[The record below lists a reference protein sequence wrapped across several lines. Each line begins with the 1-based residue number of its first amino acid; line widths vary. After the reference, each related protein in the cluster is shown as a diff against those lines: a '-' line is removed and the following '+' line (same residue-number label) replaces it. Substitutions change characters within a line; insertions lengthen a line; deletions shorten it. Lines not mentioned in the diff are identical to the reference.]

1 MCDCQ
6 QHRCFELME
15 LLTSSEQVFF
25 QDNTRIRQNKV
36 TSIMVQSS
44 DPAGTDTYLSPLG
57 RDLAPWT
64 VLNSSY
70 LYIINKDATT
80 LAPIPLSMIVR
91 NYNSPE
97 PLGVSWENVDPT
109 QSYVKIN
116 TSATDYA
123 ATDAF
128 VFIFGIECDACGISP
143 NANRVGMR

>member
-6 QHRCFELME
+6 THRCFEMME
-15 LLTSSEQVFF
+15 MVTSAAQVNF

-36 TSIMVQSS
+36 TSIMVQSP
-44 DPAGTDTYLSPLG
+44 DPAESLAFLSPMG
-57 RDLAPWT
+57 RTLANWA

-70 LYIINKDATT
+70 LYIVTQNGTT

-97 PLGVSWENVDPT
+97 PLAVSWELVDPV

-116 TSATDYA
+116 TGASGYA
-123 ATDAF
+123 ATEAF
-128 VFIFGIECDACGISP
+128 VFVFGIDCDACGISP
-143 NANRVGMR
+143 NMNKL